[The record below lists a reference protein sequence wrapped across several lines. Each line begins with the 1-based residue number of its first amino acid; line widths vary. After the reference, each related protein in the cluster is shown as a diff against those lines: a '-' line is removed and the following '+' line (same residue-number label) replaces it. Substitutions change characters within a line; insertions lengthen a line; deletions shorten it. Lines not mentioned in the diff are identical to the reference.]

1 MPDRR
6 YHARAAELF
15 QDTLAPDVLE
25 EVARRSGLIRRR
37 RMVTGTGLFWALMM
51 ALGGQRVEY
60 ISDVLR
66 TMNAWQGWALRYKPF
81 WNRLA
86 TKAFVAFS
94 QDLFRKLSRELTTR
108 VMSRS
113 RGDVVAMFSDI
124 RIDDGSSFAVADGL
138 KRVFPGRFTK
148 VTPAA
153 VELHAHMSV
162 MSDQLL
168 SVSLAPDKEAERKF
182 LPSPHTLPRRSLSL
196 RDRGYVDLE
205 YFAQL
210 EEAEAYL
217 ICRAKRDI
225 KPTIVEVLDGLPRRL
240 RRRWTGRSLDA
251 LRAKKL
257 RQNLDLLVAWQRP
270 GGTTLT
276 LRLCVRYV
284 PEKRSWTWL
293 LTNLPHAMVD
303 AEAVGQL
310 YRLRWQIELL
320 FKDWKSYANLHA
332 FQTQHPSIAEGF
344 IWASLCAALLKRALA
359 HWAQLSLPSGTRI
372 STRLAAISGPQIM
385 PLVAAWAMSGF
396 KDHGRD
402 GLLQFLVNNALRA
415 HPNRDRRAP
424 SWSLGL
430 RPLVGARA

>member
-6 YHARAAELF
+6 YHARVAELF
-15 QDTLAPDVLE
+15 RDTVAPDALE

-37 RMVTGTGLFWALMM
+37 RTVTGTSLFWALMM

-66 TMNAWQGWALRYKPF
+66 TMNASQGWAVRYKPF

-94 QDLFRKLSRELTTR
+94 QDLFKKLSHELTKR
-108 VMSRS
+108 VMSRHQ
-113 RGDVVAMFSDI
+113 GDVVAMFSDI

-138 KRVFPGRFTK
+138 KRTFPGRFTK

-182 LPSPHTLPRRSLSL
+182 LPPPHALPRRSLSL

-240 RRRWTGRSLDA
+240 RRRWIGRSLDA
-251 LRAKKL
+251 LRDKKL

-270 GGTTLT
+270 GGATLT

-284 PEKRSWTWL
+284 PEKHAWTWL

-320 FKDWKSYANLHA
+320 FKDWKSYANLHG
-332 FQTQHPSIAEGF
+332 FQTQNPLIAEGL
-344 IWASLCAALLKRALA
+344 IWASLCAALLKRSLV
-359 HWAQLSLPSGTRI
+359 HWAQLCTPALGRV
-372 STRLAAISGPQIM
+372 STRLAAISGPQLM
-385 PLVAAWAMSGF
+385 PLLAAWAMTGF
-396 KDHGRD
+396 PEKGRD
-402 GLLQFLVNNALRA
+402 ALLYFIANNIMRA
-415 HPNRDRRAP
+415 HPNRDRRTP
-424 SWSLGL
+424 PWLLGL
-430 RPLVGARA
+430 RPLANVRA

>member
-6 YHARAAELF
+6 YHARVAELF
-15 QDTLAPDVLE
+15 RDTLAPDAIE
-25 EVARRSGLIRRR
+25 EVGRRSGLIRRR
-37 RMVTGTGLFWALMM
+37 RMVTGTSLFWALMM

-86 TKAFVAFS
+86 TKAFVAFTE
-94 QDLFRKLSRELTTR
+94 DLFRKLSRELTKR
-108 VMSRS
+108 VMSRTH
-113 RGDVVAMFSDI
+113 GNVVAMFSDI

-148 VTPAA
+148 VKPAA

-182 LPSPHTLPRRSLSL
+182 LPPPHALPRRSLSL

-210 EEAEAYL
+210 DEAEAYL

-225 KPTIVEVLDGLPRRL
+225 NPTIVEVLDGLPRRL
-240 RRRWTGRSLDA
+240 RRRWIGRPLDA

-270 GGTTLT
+270 DGTALT

-332 FQTQHPSIAEGF
+332 FQTQHASIAEGF
-344 IWASLCAALLKRALA
+344 IWASLCAALLKRSLV
-359 HWAQLSLPSGTRI
+359 HWAQLCSPTLGRV
-372 STRLAAISGPQIM
+372 STRLAAISGPQLM
-385 PLVAAWAMSGF
+385 PLLAAWAMTGF
-396 KDHGRD
+396 PENGRAA
-402 GLLQFLVNNALRA
+402 LLYFIANNTMRA
-415 HPNRDRRAP
+415 HPNRDRGTP
-424 SWSLGL
+424 LWLLGL
-430 RPLVGARA
+430 RPLAARA